1 MSEERH
7 RVPSYLAW
15 EKQLG
20 VEEWFHGTKMAP
32 FLELID
38 IVITFYMWVVII
50 YVIVSW
56 LVAFEIINT
65 RNHFVRTIG
74 DTLYRLTEPALRPI
88 RRIMPNLGGV
98 DLAPLVLILLL
109 WFVRRLMMEYF
120 VY

>member
-1 MSEERH
+1 
-7 RVPSYLAW
+7 
-15 EKQLG
+15 
-20 VEEWFHGTKMAP
+20 MAP

-98 DLAPLVLILLL
+98 DPAPLVLILLL
-109 WFVRRLMMEYF
+109 WVVRRLMMEYF

>member
-1 MSEERH
+1 
-7 RVPSYLAW
+7 
-15 EKQLG
+15 
-20 VEEWFHGTKMAP
+20 MAP

-38 IVITFYMWVVII
+38 IVITFYMCVVII